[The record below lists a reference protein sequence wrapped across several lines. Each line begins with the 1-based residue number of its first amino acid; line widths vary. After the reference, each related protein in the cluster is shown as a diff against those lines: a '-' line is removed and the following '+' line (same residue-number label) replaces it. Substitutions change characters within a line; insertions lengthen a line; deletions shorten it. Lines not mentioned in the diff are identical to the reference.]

1 MSSCLNKLLS
11 AFSTKTRSYD
21 SDAAL
26 RRSPA
31 RMRKPRLAA
40 HAALYPVLLLSLFI
54 LNFAPLSAQA
64 QADQEST
71 PPIFSSAAT
80 DKQPLALEARLYAA
94 PAEPPAQGARPLLVI
109 RLSPASDYYTYAH
122 APQPAS
128 KPTTLKV
135 LADDGENPRPDAFVL
150 YPPGQEYPDILNK
163 SEMKFLYREP
173 TPLFVELPAAAAG
186 SGLEFKLSA
195 LLCSSVHCLPVTKF
209 FKINIPKLGKNTP
222 KAEAQPWW
230 PDYLALH
237 KQERSGIN
245 NAPQAGLAGAVA
257 PPGSAGSSGP
267 GSGAASGSPL
277 TPPPDNSAGRDAPYR
292 TQVLSAQP
300 LDPDVA
306 EVTSWDI
313 TPRFALPALEVQSLG
328 MALLFGLLA
337 GFILNF
343 MPCMLPVIGL
353 KLTAFIASGGM
364 RQDER
369 AIKSFRSY
377 WLFFSGG
384 VICWFITLSVLVA
397 TLNLMWGQAF
407 QSGLLVLG
415 MILVVFSLA
424 LSTFGFYTL
433 PIISLRG
440 HTHFPHQAF
449 ITGFLLTCLTTPC
462 SGPLLGGVL
471 AWTFRQGA
479 ETSSLVLL
487 AVGLGM
493 VTPYLFLA
501 AFPGL
506 SRYCPRPGRW
516 LLRLEIAVGFFLLL
530 TTGYLMYMLPEAFL
544 PWAIAMLLVLTLI
557 AVLVHYNS
565 KIRQHAHWKAFTLSI
580 FYLVTLVVAWRVL
593 IQPATALESDWAQFS
608 VAGFKEH
615 WGRKPIIMDFTADW
629 CANCKVL
636 ESTVLTK
643 DRLEAWAERYGAVF
657 IKADLTQDNPAAQ
670 AMLQA
675 LDSASIPVV
684 ALFPAD
690 ANAASPLVL
699 RDLFTTQ
706 QIETAINKTFR

>member
-1 MSSCLNKLLS
+1 MSSCLNKLFS
-11 AFSTKTRSYD
+11 AFSTKAPSHG
-21 SDAAL
+21 SDAGP
-26 RRSPA
+26 RRSHACAQAPS
-31 RMRKPRLAA
+31 LAA
-40 HAALYPVLLLSLFI
+40 RAVFYPALLLALLL
-54 LNFAPLSAQA
+54 LNLAPAPMQA
-64 QADQEST
+64 QAEQESS

-80 DKQPLALEARLYAA
+80 EKQPLALEARLYAA
-94 PAEPPAQGARPLLVI
+94 PAEPPAQRARPLLVI
-109 RLSPASDYYTYAH
+109 WLTPAPDYYTYAH

-135 LADDGENPRPDAFVL
+135 LADDGESPLTDAVVL

-173 TPLFVELPAAAAG
+173 TPLFIELPAAAAG
-186 SGLEFKLSA
+186 SDLEFKLSA

-209 FKINIPKLGKNTP
+209 FKISLPKLEKDTP
-222 KAEAQPWW
+222 KAEKQSWW
-230 PDYLALH
+230 PDYLTLR
-237 KQERSGIN
+237 KQEQAGTN
-245 NAPQAGLAGAVA
+245 PAPKAGLAGSVA
-257 PPGSAGSSGP
+257 PPGSAGSNGP
-267 GSGAASGSPL
+267 GGAAASDSAT
-277 TPPPDNSAGRDAPYR
+277 TPPPATSAAPALPYA
-292 TQVLSAQP
+292 TQALSAQP
-300 LDPDVA
+300 LNPDVA
-306 EVTSWDI
+306 EITSWTI
-313 TPRFALPALEVQSLG
+313 TPRFALPALEVRSLS

-440 HTHFPHQAF
+440 HTPFPHQAF

-580 FYLVTLVVAWRVL
+580 FYLITLVVAWRVL
-593 IQPATALESDWAQFS
+593 IQPATALESDWAEFS
-608 VAGFKEH
+608 VAEFKEY

-684 ALFPAD
+684 ALFPAGG
-690 ANAASPLVL
+690 NADSPLVL